1 MMKSRHIV
9 THVEVSVDTRVKLK
23 KLKKDTG
30 AKSIDAVI
38 TALLD
43 EQQQHGEADGV
54 KCHNQEGADE
64 PVKRRKID
72 VRDALYSLEVLTER
86 HGMLEFC
93 TGFDRPAVD
102 LLIRRF
108 FEVSTSSIVFL
119 FCSCSSIRDCSNVFL
134 HPYV

>member
-1 MMKSRHIV
+1 MKSRHIV

-54 KCHNQEGADE
+54 ERHNQEGADE
-64 PVKRRKID
+64 PVK
-72 VRDALYSLEVLTER
+72 
-86 HGMLEFC
+86 
-93 TGFDRPAVD
+93 
-102 LLIRRF
+102 
-108 FEVSTSSIVFL
+108 
-119 FCSCSSIRDCSNVFL
+119 
-134 HPYV
+134 

>member
-1 MMKSRHIV
+1 MKSRHIV

-43 EQQQHGEADGV
+43 EQQQQGEAEGV
-54 KCHNQEGADE
+54 ERRDKEGADE

-86 HGMLEFC
+86 RGMLEFC

-108 FEVSTSSIVFL
+108 FEVSTSSFVFL
-119 FCSCSSIRDCSNVFL
+119 FCSCLGIRGFSHVSL
-134 HPYV
+134 HSYE